1 MRKPISTLILLLVAA
16 PVFAGGGGA
25 TIAVPEVDG
34 TSALIG
40 IAILAGV
47 LGLIKERSR
56 RK

>member
-1 MRKPISTLILLLVAA
+1 MRKLISTLILLLVAA
-16 PVFAGGGGA
+16 PVFAG
-25 TIAVPEVDG
+25 IVSVPEVDG
-34 TSALIG
+34 TSAAIG

>member
-1 MRKPISTLILLLVAA
+1 MRKLISTLILLLVAA
-16 PVFAGGGGA
+16 PAFAVEY
-25 TIAVPEVDG
+25 IPVPEIDG
-34 TSALIG
+34 TSAAIG